1 MALPQKVVIAIG
13 TGALAVATAAVA
25 IFEGYRPQAY
35 ADPVGIPTI
44 CYGHTAG
51 VRFGQRKT
59 QAECEALLRADLG
72 AAMAAVDRLVSAP
85 MTETRRAALAS
96 FVYNVGPTAFAGST
110 LLRKLNAGDVIG
122 ACNELPRWVMSRGS
136 VLPGL
141 VERRKQE
148 RELCLM

>member
-51 VRFGQRKT
+51 VRLGQRKT
-59 QAECEALLRADLG
+59 QAECEALLRADWRGHGSGGPPCVGSHDGDTARRAGVLRLQRRP
-72 AAMAAVDRLVSAP
+72 DRLRGQHAAAQAERGRCDRG
-85 MTETRRAALAS
+85 MQRIAAL
-96 FVYNVGPTAFAGST
+96 
-110 LLRKLNAGDVIG
+110 
-122 ACNELPRWVMSRGS
+122 VMSKGS
-136 VLPGL
+136 VLPGP